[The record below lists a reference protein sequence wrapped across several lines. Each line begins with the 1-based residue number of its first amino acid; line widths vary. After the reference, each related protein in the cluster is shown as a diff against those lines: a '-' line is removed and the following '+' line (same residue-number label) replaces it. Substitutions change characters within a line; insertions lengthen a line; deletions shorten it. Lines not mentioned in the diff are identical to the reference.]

1 MTTIWD
7 GIRIRGLRL
16 RMGWSRS
23 DLARRLSVKSEQ
35 VSQWEMDLESPS
47 EYSEAILEMLFNLA
61 DSTAEEV
68 ACVSLSENFFS
79 EGDLLQVDRITIRR
93 KFLDQ

>member
-1 MTTIWD
+1 M
-7 GIRIRGLRL
+7 RIRGLRL
-16 RMGWSRS
+16 RMGWSRC
-23 DLARRLSVKSEQ
+23 DLARRLSVKTEQ
-35 VSQWEMDLESPS
+35 VNQWEMDLESPS

-68 ACVSLSENFFS
+68 ACDSLSENFFK